1 MFSLPNQGQPEAY
14 PPRPRLR
21 AVCAASLILG
31 LGALAAPPV
40 VDGGGTPDPGTAAS
54 PGSTLPDQLLH
65 QAGESRGRSNGDW
78 VSDDDAGALNTIYR
92 YFIEVPPGQSN
103 LTIQVYDGD
112 AGVSGLADL
121 HDGLTGDAWNTTTT
135 YQIFDPTGFS
145 PDTDTVVPGFCSG
158 IPGGCDNAWVNIFTT
173 ASPIPGHWLVTVNT
187 MTVGGTNGD
196 DHNNYGIRAHD
207 GNAGSGGTE
216 YNVYAESYLGMGES
230 SPSYTTNRD
239 YDFFPYVYRG
249 CTVDFNDF
257 DSDNAGLGIAG
268 SYDLTTRAGNPL
280 LTGYSVL
287 SSDDAWN
294 NNALTGWTSDFAA
307 DDYGLWRYSFT
318 GAPAQGGV
326 NNVYTIYVGA
336 DNSPNPPPTTQPVA
350 SAVRLY
356 LPADGS
362 TYANGSGTIIP
373 PAKPHV
379 GHTWAKVA
387 GEPPI
392 AAGTTTRIEV
402 TVSVTNPAA
411 FPIRFSSSLVGSFLT
426 QATVPTNSGQT
437 AYVAGSAGAS
447 QGAVSTSGTGPW
459 TITWAPDVVAAGG
472 SAILT
477 YRIDITPTG
486 AGTLVLT
493 GNPSGTTGLG
503 TTATFV
509 DETCSAAFGTCGFGS
524 PAFNRAT
531 FTFGPLCE
539 LRATVQDLTPALVA
553 GFRGRAEDGG
563 LVVEW
568 ETAAE
573 AGTLAFDLY
582 RREGDDWRKVNE
594 RSLAAVLSAPQGGRY
609 RLLDPGA
616 SPRERHSYLLVEHE
630 SDGGSKTHGPFAVDP
645 IWERAEA
652 AAPADPYHAEPRRQA
667 APPAPRTDRAASAG
681 VVAAPQPRSAPPPA
695 GIKIDRGVRLG
706 VTAPGVYRVEA
717 AELAP
722 LLGFPTVTVTNM
734 IRLGMLR
741 LTHRGLPV
749 AAWDGGGAIE
759 FYAEGIDSPF
769 TRENVY
775 VLTFA
780 QGVAPAIGPG
790 VPSSP
795 APADLA
801 FADRVDV
808 EQDLRPVVLL
818 PLDPE
823 GDTWFWE
830 ILQAGHPSNGS
841 RTLPLAAPGVAPSA
855 GPAELTVRLQ
865 GGSIAEHEI
874 EVEVNGGFVG
884 TVALAGIDATE
895 AVFELAPGLLAAGAN
910 EVTVTATAG
919 GFVLIDGF
927 ALAYDR
933 LYQADASHLV
943 LRGDGHRAVTVRGLG
958 AGARVLEITDPR
970 RPVRVAAAVVPDG
983 GGGWQASF
991 APGAPDDEYLV
1002 YDPGFVRRPAT
1013 VAADYRSNLLA
1024 RETGAEYLVIA
1035 PAELLFAARELV
1047 DHRAAE
1053 GLRAMAIDLQDV
1065 YDEVNHGIADPR
1077 AIRDFL
1083 IRTRTHWGVPPR
1095 YVVLA
1100 GAGTYDYRD
1109 NLGFGGNL
1117 VPPMLALSD
1126 LGAPSLY
1133 ATDALYGD
1141 LAGGDGVPEVMVGR
1155 IPVTTAAGLSAYID
1169 KLIAYETA
1177 PQHPGAERVVLA
1189 ADQAD
1194 AGSDFPADGDAMAAG
1209 LSSGF
1214 AAEKVYLS
1222 DFGTTAAARAALF
1235 AALGEG
1241 AGALV
1246 YLGHGGADRL
1256 AGEGLLTNA
1265 DVAGLGNGDRLP
1277 VIAAVTCHIGLYA
1290 LPGFDALGELLVR
1303 QPDGGAIA
1311 VFAPGW
1317 LSNHGRARELGEA
1330 LLRRL
1335 TEGDGRLGDAVRE
1348 AAAIAAG
1355 LGTGSTVLHTYQ
1367 LFGDPALRTRV
1378 APAPPEPGGGE
1389 PDPDGA

>member
-1 MFSLPNQGQPEAY
+1 
-14 PPRPRLR
+14 
-21 AVCAASLILG
+21 
-31 LGALAAPPV
+31 
-40 VDGGGTPDPGTAAS
+40 
-54 PGSTLPDQLLH
+54 
-65 QAGESRGRSNGDW
+65 
-78 VSDDDAGALNTIYR
+78 
-92 YFIEVPPGQSN
+92 
-103 LTIQVYDGD
+103 
-112 AGVSGLADL
+112 
-121 HDGLTGDAWNTTTT
+121 
-135 YQIFDPTGFS
+135 
-145 PDTDTVVPGFCSG
+145 
-158 IPGGCDNAWVNIFTT
+158 
-173 ASPIPGHWLVTVNT
+173 
-187 MTVGGTNGD
+187 
-196 DHNNYGIRAHD
+196 
-207 GNAGSGGTE
+207 
-216 YNVYAESYLGMGES
+216 
-230 SPSYTTNRD
+230 
-239 YDFFPYVYRG
+239 
-249 CTVDFNDF
+249 
-257 DSDNAGLGIAG
+257 
-268 SYDLTTRAGNPL
+268 
-280 LTGYSVL
+280 
-287 SSDDAWN
+287 
-294 NNALTGWTSDFAA
+294 
-307 DDYGLWRYSFT
+307 
-318 GAPAQGGV
+318 
-326 NNVYTIYVGA
+326 
-336 DNSPNPPPTTQPVA
+336 
-350 SAVRLY
+350 
-356 LPADGS
+356 
-362 TYANGSGTIIP
+362 
-373 PAKPHV
+373 
-379 GHTWAKVA
+379 
-387 GEPPI
+387 
-392 AAGTTTRIEV
+392 
-402 TVSVTNPAA
+402 
-411 FPIRFSSSLVGSFLT
+411 
-426 QATVPTNSGQT
+426 
-437 AYVAGSAGAS
+437 
-447 QGAVSTSGTGPW
+447 
-459 TITWAPDVVAAGG
+459 
-472 SAILT
+472 
-477 YRIDITPTG
+477 
-486 AGTLVLT
+486 
-493 GNPSGTTGLG
+493 
-503 TTATFV
+503 
-509 DETCSAAFGTCGFGS
+509 
-524 PAFNRAT
+524 
-531 FTFGPLCE
+531 
-539 LRATVQDLTPALVA
+539 VQDLTPALVA

-573 AGTLAFDLY
+573 AGTLGFDLY
-582 RREGDDWRKVNE
+582 RREDGEWRRVNE
-594 RSLAAVLSAPQGGRY
+594 EALAAVLSAPQGGRY

-616 SPRERHSYLLVEHE
+616 SPRERQSYLLVEHE
-630 SDGGSKTHGPFAVDP
+630 SDGARRSHGPFAVDP
-645 IWERAEA
+645 IWERAEEE

-667 APPAPRTDRAASAG
+667 APPAPRIDRGAPARVG
-681 VVAAPQPRSAPPPA
+681 AAPQPRALPPA
-695 GIKIDRGVRLG
+695 GGLKAHRGVRLG

-722 LLGFPTVTVTNM
+722 LLGFPAPTVTNM
-734 IRLGMLR
+734 IRLGLLR

-775 VLTFA
+775 FLTFA
-780 QGVAPAIGPG
+780 QGVGPVIRAG
-790 VPSSP
+790 LPPSP
-795 APADLA
+795 APPDLA
-801 FADRVDV
+801 FAERLDA

-841 RTLPLAAPGVAPSA
+841 RTFQLAAPGVAPAA

-874 EVEVNGGFVG
+874 DVEVNGGFVG
-884 TVALAGIDATE
+884 TVALSGIDATE
-895 AVFELAPGLLAAGAN
+895 AVFELPSGLLDAGAN
-910 EVTVTATAG
+910 QVTVTATAG

-927 ALAYDR
+927 GLAYDR
-933 LYQADASHLV
+933 LYEAEDSHLA
-943 LRGDGHRAVTVRGLG
+943 LRGDGHPAVTVRGLG
-958 AGARVLEITDPR
+958 AGARVLEITDPVQ
-970 RPVRVAAAVVPDG
+970 PVLGPAAVEPEA
-983 GGGWQASF
+983 GGGWRATF
-991 APGAPDDEYLV
+991 APGAPDDEYLA

-1013 VAADYRSNLLA
+1013 VAADYPSNLLA
-1024 RETGAEYLVIA
+1024 RQTGAEYLVIA

-1053 GLRAMAIDLQDV
+1053 GLRAMAVDLQDV

-1083 IRTRTHWGVPPR
+1083 LATRKSWGFPPR

-1126 LGAPSLY
+1126 LGAASLY

-1177 PQHPGAERVVLA
+1177 LQHPGAERVVLA

-1194 AGSDFPADGDAMAAG
+1194 AGSDFTADADAMAAG

-1235 AALGEG
+1235 GALAEG

-1348 AAAIAAG
+1348 AAAVAAG
-1355 LGTGSTVLHTYQ
+1355 LGAGATVLHTYQ
-1367 LFGDPALRTRV
+1367 LFGDPALKTRV
-1378 APAPPEPGGGE
+1378 EPAPLPPGGGA